1 MSEKKTDKTTTAEA
15 ERLPNDAR
23 RRLLRMALYVPPV
36 VIGSIALTQA
46 GCQPEPCS
54 CEPSGGPGCQV
65 GIKPPPSQ
73 SNPAAADTSGQS
85 TEQ

>member
-1 MSEKKTDKTTTAEA
+1 MSEKKTDKTKTATEQ
-15 ERLPNDAR
+15 PVNDAR
-23 RRLLRMALYVPPV
+23 RRLLRMAIYVPPV

-54 CEPSGGPGCQV
+54 CEPSGGPGCMV
-65 GIKPPPSQ
+65 GAPKPKSDP
-73 SNPAAADTSGQS
+73 NAVDTSGQA

>member
-1 MSEKKTDKTTTAEA
+1 MSEKKTETTEA
-15 ERLPNDAR
+15 ERPTNDAR

-54 CEPSGGPGCQV
+54 CQPSGGVSCRTAPA
-65 GIKPPPSQ
+65 PSQ
-73 SNPAAADTSGQS
+73 ANPAAADTSGQA

>member
-1 MSEKKTDKTTTAEA
+1 MSEKKTDKTEA
-15 ERLPNDAR
+15 ERPVNDAR
-23 RRLLRMALYVPPV
+23 RRLLRMAIYVPPV

-54 CEPSGGPGCQV
+54 CEPSGGASCRTAPAAP
-65 GIKPPPSQ
+65 K